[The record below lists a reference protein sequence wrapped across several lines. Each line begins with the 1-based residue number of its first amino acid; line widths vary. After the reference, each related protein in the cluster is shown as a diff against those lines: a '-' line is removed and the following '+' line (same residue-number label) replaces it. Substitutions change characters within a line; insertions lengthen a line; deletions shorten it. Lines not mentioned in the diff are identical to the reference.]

1 MAADWRA
8 EAAPFR
14 SRNASPDRRS
24 GRDSEDHRYHCI
36 QGEFIVPNRV
46 QYPEAIEP
54 LVQFI
59 EETPRAEIVDRT
71 LEKLRAGV
79 PIQTMMTASALA
91 VVRSSDLPPGHH
103 GGPLHPLAGI
113 YAVTKL
119 SERLNGEDRFL
130 PIMQHVALS
139 NKHIHDP
146 VTSPFSL
153 LEFKA
158 LDADGAIVSRTE
170 DLASDGS
177 GDVSDATGV
186 EATKAA
192 FLKACSRGESNKADH
207 LFLWLW
213 DHVPKMEAFDLL
225 MTVAIPKNSLDDH
238 YFIFPAQTW
247 RALELYGDEHLK
259 VLMRPAVRYVA
270 RFPTHR
276 VVPDVDMVIEKY
288 GLMDLELREKTGD
301 DETAHIGRV
310 GEAIGRVEKYPE
322 IPRLLA
328 QALVDGLS
336 VEGAGEALSIGAAG
350 LFLRSQTGNPM
361 DVHMH
366 TSANLRRW
374 LLTMDGFS
382 RRNRLLILLLWH
394 TGPEVMST
402 QYRMNPGPL
411 PNPEAVA
418 ALPHRS
424 QDELLAAITASIHE
438 QPPTD
443 WSKVTNLGKMIA
455 VPEVKD
461 TVNLAQQYVN
471 LRYDPEVLMARL
483 AEIVCHDSF
492 TEMHAFKHHQ
502 SIVEEY
508 RNTRDPWRWM
518 HLVCGAQAA
527 AISYGKNMEVFEDA
541 LDLMHALP
549 ANAIAAE

>member
-1 MAADWRA
+1 V
-8 EAAPFR
+8 E
-14 SRNASPDRRS
+14 NSPGDLRRI
-24 GRDSEDHRYHCI
+24 YHNHSPTNPI
-36 QGEFIVPNRV
+36 QLNPRRIPDMPNRI
-46 QYPEAIEP
+46 QFPEAIEP

-59 EETPRAEIVDRT
+59 EETPAADIVDQT

-79 PIQTMMTASALA
+79 PVQTMLTASALA
-91 VVRSSDLPPGHH
+91 VARSSDLPPGHN
-103 GGPLHPLAGI
+103 GGPLHPLAGL

-119 SERLNGEDRFL
+119 SERLEGEQRFL
-130 PIMQHVALS
+130 PILQHVALS

-153 LEFKA
+153 LEFKP
-158 LDADGAIVSRTE
+158 LDAGGAIVSRTD
-170 DLASDGS
+170 DLAADGS
-177 GDVSDATGV
+177 GDVSSGQGV

-192 FLKACSRGESNKADH
+192 FLKACTRGESNKADH

-213 DHVPKMEAFDLL
+213 DNVPKMEAFDLL
-225 MTVAIPKNSLDDH
+225 LSVAIPKNALDDH
-238 YFIFPAQTW
+238 YFIFPSYTW
-247 RALELYGDEHLK
+247 RALEMYGDEHLK

-276 VVPDVDMVIEKY
+276 VVPDVDMLIEKHE
-288 GLMDLELREKTGD
+288 LLTRDLREKTGE
-301 DETAHIGRV
+301 DETAEIGRI
-310 GEAIGRVEKYPE
+310 GEAIGRVEKYNE
-322 IPRLLA
+322 IPRLLS

-336 VEGAGEALSIGAAG
+336 IEGAGEALSIGAAG

-374 LLTMDGFS
+374 LLKLDGLS

-402 QYRMNPGPL
+402 QYRMEPAPQ
-411 PNPEAVA
+411 PDAAAVA

-424 QDELLAAITASIHE
+424 QEELLEAITDSIHQ

-443 WSKVTNLGKMIA
+443 WSTVTNLGKMTA
-455 VPEVKD
+455 VPEVKN

-471 LRYDPEVLMARL
+471 LRYDPDVLIKRL

-502 SIVEEY
+502 AIFEEF
-508 RNTRDPWRWM
+508 RTTRDPWRWM

-541 LDLMHALP
+541 LDLMHAYP
-549 ANAIAAE
+549 GSNQIAAE